1 MFLRHAVTTTERSLR
16 IFHPISSNAYR
27 CSFRVPVNGVRRYH
41 DDGRNRLSTFWAPTG
56 GIAKRHTPVS
66 TADKEDS
73 STLLHRAGFLRQSHA
88 GIFDLLPLGLLV
100 QSKLERLVDK
110 HMRSLHASKLSLS
123 SFASEELWDQS
134 GRLATGVQELFK
146 LEDRKGGKFLL
157 SPTHEEKITQ
167 LISGVVGSE
176 RDLPIRVYQV
186 SRKYRDEVRPRGG
199 LLRAREFVMK
209 DLYTFDKSHESAI
222 ETYQQVRAA
231 YRRFF
236 DELGITYLE
245 AEADS
250 GAIGGDL
257 SHEFHFPS
265 PAGEDVLIQCQE
277 CSHVINE
284 ERLPPS
290 SQAHSIHCPKCNSPS
305 TIKIPA
311 IEVGHTF
318 HLGTR
323 YSAPLN
329 ATFTPVASATSSS
342 ATTTTEAETTKIPIQ
357 MGCHGI
363 GISRLIAASAACL
376 SDSKGLNWPKAIA
389 PFSVVVIPGKASS
402 ASSTTS
408 IIEDAIQVYDLLSQS
423 TSSSSSS
430 STSSS
435 DKIPFPSHDDIL
447 LDDRPDVSFIWKL
460 NDADLIGYPIIVLL
474 GRKWTGEGG
483 RRGGGGG
490 GGVGE
495 ERGEGRICEVQCR
508 RLGVKMDVKV
518 EDLRGFVEGLWG
530 RL

>member
-1 MFLRHAVTTTERSLR
+1 MSLRHAVATTERSLR
-16 IFHPISSNAYR
+16 TFHPIPSIAYHSS
-27 CSFRVPVNGVRRYH
+27 CRVPVNGIRQYH
-41 DDGRNRLSTFWAPTG
+41 NDGRNRLSTFWAPTG
-56 GIAKRHTPVS
+56 GIEKRSNPVS
-66 TADKEDS
+66 TDDKEDS
-73 STLLHRAGFLRQSHA
+73 SALLHRAGFLRQSHA

-110 HMRSLHASKLSLS
+110 HMRSLYASKLSLS

-167 LISGVVGSE
+167 LVSGVVGTE
-176 RDLPIRVYQV
+176 TDLPIRVYQV

-222 ETYQQVRAA
+222 QTYQGVRAA

-236 DELGITYLE
+236 NELGIKYLE

-265 PAGEDVLIQCQE
+265 SVGEDTLVQCQE

-290 SQAHSIHCPKCNSPS
+290 STQKTIIPCPKCNSSS
-305 TIKIPA
+305 TTKIPA

-329 ATFTPVASATSSS
+329 ATFAPVAPASSS
-342 ATTTTEAETTKIPIQ
+342 TTTRSSEPETAKTPIQ

-402 ASSTTS
+402 ASSTES
-408 IIEDAIQVYDLLSQS
+408 IAEDGVGVYDLLSQPAS
-423 TSSSSSS
+423 FSSSV
-430 STSSS
+430 S
-435 DKIPFPSHDDIL
+435 DRNTFPRHDEIL
-447 LDDRPDVSFIWKL
+447 LDDRPDVTFIWKM

-474 GRKWTGEGG
+474 GRKWTGGEGG
-483 RRGGGGG
+483 K
-490 GGVGE
+490 
-495 ERGEGRICEVQCR
+495 ICEVQCR
-508 RLGVKMDVKV
+508 RLGVKTDVKV